1 MSDTLRNIIIL
12 LCIVLLGVL
21 GWYIFDQNRQLQLQT
36 TTITGV
42 SLQIEIQRFIEKQSE
57 LRQLSMD
64 TDLFHD
70 PVFQSLESITVPI
83 PTFPTGRDNLFQ
95 SPF

>member
-12 LCIVLLGVL
+12 LCIVLVGVL
-21 GWYIFDQNRQLQLQT
+21 GWYMFDQNRQLQLQT
-36 TTITGV
+36 TTTTGMN
-42 SLQIEIQRFIEKQSE
+42 LQTETQRFIEKQSE

-64 TDLFHD
+64 TDLFRN
-70 PVFQSLESITVPI
+70 PVFQNLESITAPI